1 MRKETV
7 FMTNKEIAHKLAIS
21 PTALSLVLNNK
32 PGVSDAT
39 RERVISELHAMGFSH
54 VIKKNAKQST
64 NLCFVIYKKHG
75 EILDQHPFFL
85 LLSESIE
92 NSALR
97 YGYSIFL
104 MTIDNRKPI
113 QPQIARLNKM
123 DARGAVIFATEMSEE
138 DTAFF
143 SHLNM
148 PCIALDNDF
157 TYSDIN
163 TVAINNQMGTFQAI
177 THLVENG
184 HNQIGYLKCATRISS
199 FQEREKGF
207 EDALAHFG
215 LQMDSEYVFNT
226 RYTEEGSYQDFKK
239 YLGNGRKLPTAFVT
253 DVDTIA
259 LGVMKAMHEHGI
271 LVPKD
276 VSIVGF
282 DDRPACEISTPPLT
296 SVNVPKNSFG
306 AEAIK
311 ALMRLIDRQ
320 EEADPKSRSIK
331 SRIGTQLIKRSSV
344 KKPTR

>member
-1 MRKETV
+1 
-7 FMTNKEIAHKLAIS
+7 MTNKEIARKLAIS

-54 VIKKNAKQST
+54 VIKKNAKQSA

-184 HNQIGYLKCATRISS
+184 HSRIGYLKCTTRISS

-207 EDALAHFG
+207 EDALTHFG
-215 LQMDSEYVFNT
+215 LQMDAEYVFNT

-239 YLGNGRKLPTAFVT
+239 YLENGRKLPTAFVT

-271 LVPKD
+271 LIPKD
-276 VSIVGF
+276 VSIIGF

-296 SVNVPKNSFG
+296 SINVPRNSFG

-311 ALMRLIDRQ
+311 ALMHLIDRQ
-320 EEADPKSRSIK
+320 EDADPENRSIK

-344 KKPTR
+344 KKP

>member
-1 MRKETV
+1 
-7 FMTNKEIAHKLAIS
+7 MTNKEIARKLDIS
-21 PTALSLVLNNK
+21 PTALSFVLNNK

-39 RERVISELHAMGFSH
+39 RERVISKLHAMGFSH
-54 VIKKNAKQST
+54 VLKKNAQQST
-64 NLCFVIYKKHG
+64 NLCFVVYKKHG

-85 LLSESIE
+85 LLMESIE
-92 NSALR
+92 NRALK

-104 MTIDNRKPI
+104 MTIDNRKPL

-138 DTAFF
+138 DTTLF
-143 SHLNM
+143 SRLNM

-163 TVAINNQMGTFQAI
+163 TVAINNQMGTFQAV

-184 HNQIGYLKCATRISS
+184 HSRIGYLRCITRISS

-207 EDALAHFG
+207 DDALAHFG
-215 LQMDSEYVFNT
+215 LQMDAVFNM

-239 YLGNGRKLPTAFVT
+239 YLENGQKLPTAFVT

-259 LGVMKAMHEHGI
+259 LGAMKAMHEHGI
-271 LVPKD
+271 LVPED
-276 VSIVGF
+276 VSFVGF
-282 DDRPACEISTPPLT
+282 DDRPTCEISTPPLT

-306 AEAIK
+306 IEAIE
-311 ALMRLIDRQ
+311 ALMHLIDRQ
-320 EEADPKSRSIK
+320 EEADPKNRSIK
-331 SRIGTQLIKRSSV
+331 SRVGTQLIKRSSV
-344 KKPTR
+344 RENLKS